1 MTSNPSSRKTLNL
14 LENPN
19 VSLLVHDWVSSRPPH
34 VAATAGER
42 ERSPVGGRSSSLAT
56 MLMQLNSAAVSS
68 ISATINWETSVLEL
82 GSEEERWCREQHLAN
97 NTFDTS
103 EASHDG
109 DGARSGQALFGR
121 QDGGEDGG
129 RGSYIE
135 DQDVRVVV
143 VRIRDGRISD
153 WKGGVKD
160 FCLRDTA
167 APGTGSGSSS
177 AEATEPGSGAQPTPM
192 TNGYMSHALLLG
204 TIDPDE

>member
-19 VSLLVHDWVSSRPPH
+19 VSLLVHDWVSSRPPN
-34 VAATAGER
+34 VASAGER

-68 ISATINWETSVLEL
+68 ISATINGETSVLEL
-82 GSEEERWCREQHLAN
+82 GSEEERWCRERHLEN

-103 EASHDG
+103 N
-109 DGARSGQALFGR
+109 DGASGGRELFGR

-135 DQDVRVVV
+135 DSEVRVVV

-160 FCLRDTA
+160 FCLRD
-167 APGTGSGSSS
+167 
-177 AEATEPGSGAQPTPM
+177 SGARAAVGQEDRGRSDGGEQMM
-192 TNGYMSHALLLG
+192 TNGVGGGHG
-204 TIDPDE
+204 